1 MRAIAVIPALATLLA
16 GADKLPTTLEKRGVF
31 DRPAMLALERIEPG
45 VVYSVAVAVE
55 NARQLLPDGRLRVVI
70 RQGGQDLVAKTLHH
84 GDPDLYTLVRFEQKG
99 KAALLLAPEN
109 TGALRYR
116 AAVNRWGTARTL
128 EAEPNN
134 SIEQA
139 NPIDLGST
147 VFASGDEDDYM
158 APAGADDWFRFEFR
172 EPRPKLVYFTLDLM
186 ERDNIP
192 VDVSVFRSETG
203 KPVPYE
209 KGMDPVTPPHE
220 VQALE
225 GNKFTTR
232 VLREP
237 GAYYIRVRARHPFY
251 KLRTSVYDLPPYADP
266 RQAVQTAIDYIIRAG
281 DSWHANTPR
290 KGGVLDRIAN
300 VHQETSLCVACHPT
314 HFSQRAQLYALR
326 NGYAVTGRQQLQFLA
341 ERFYNTPR
349 PFYGYEAE
357 GATWTRVISAPANV
371 LGRMAALLEVYEKE
385 VTGEHREKFFRGVRE
400 YLKLYYKDR
409 EKLPPDESNGNQP
422 LVSAYEV
429 AWYAWQAAPELRAQ
443 LERLLVQDRH
453 ANLADLCY
461 QTLALAAV
469 DKEKHRDQI
478 QRNAG
483 RILSLQRPSGQ
494 WAMDFK
500 KDAPEAEFQ
509 TGHALWTLAVAGYPA
524 EHPQIAK
531 GLQYLL
537 GRQLEFGGWFDPLQ
551 SYENFRT
558 PFRETQMAVLA
569 LSEYYKERGRGTQ
582 PVGRLDRRAP
592 AALIA
597 QLDSIWETPP
607 AATLAAI
614 QQAAGSNDAL
624 VRQQAVEC
632 LGRLAHAGSIPLL
645 TTLLG
650 DDSKMVQRTAAW
662 ALRQIIARRGGGAAE
677 LERALASSDNR
688 ARWGAT
694 RVFATHFSGLVDR
707 VALEPLARLVND
719 PLPAI
724 RVQALKGLWQ
734 WWYWDARR
742 PSRDRIENTILA
754 AMAEPQHPWVE
765 RNLREAVYNL
775 ADENVRY
782 LYNNWI
788 PLLANDAIRD
798 RAIQGRLAVEAALA
812 EKFAR
817 ALESGSDRQK
827 KMLLAGLGDFHLRRA
842 DSYDTKLAAAA
853 ARTRY
858 NRIGN
863 DVEHTV
869 FFGPSAERL
878 TRSLLPLLTSPDLE
892 MRRAAALASY
902 MVREIRTKSTYGADR
917 RYGWDDVYRLAGRHD
932 EARLAL
938 ALAVGQYRQDPDPA
952 LRAAAADAYRELAPP
967 VEQAVKP
974 RAQPPAPTEPAIPEY
989 AEFRTRIQPLL
1000 EARGPDGNACVHCHD
1015 THAIFRLERPG
1026 PFGSTEEQVRTNYGS
1041 ALKVI
1046 DAAAPENSLLVRK
1059 PTSDAATEGV
1069 VGAPGLSHGGGVR
1082 WPAGSPQ
1089 YETILDWIRR
1099 SSSAA
1104 PPK

>member
-1 MRAIAVIPALATLLA
+1 MRAIAVIPALAALLA
-16 GADKLPTTLEKRGVF
+16 GPDKLPTTLEKRGVV
-31 DRPAMLALERIEPG
+31 DRPATLALERIERG
-45 VVYSVAVAVE
+45 VVYSVAVAAA
-55 NARQLLPDGRLRVVI
+55 NPRQLLPDGRLRVVI
-70 RQGGQDLVAKTLHH
+70 RQGAQDLVAKTLHP
-84 GDPDLYTLVRFEQKG
+84 GDADLYTLVRFERSG
-99 KAALLLAPEN
+99 KAALLLTPD
-109 TGALRYR
+109 GAGPVKYH
-116 AAVNRWGTARTL
+116 ATVNRWGAARTL

-134 SIEQA
+134 SLDEA

-147 VFASGDEDDYM
+147 VFGSGDEDDYM
-158 APAGADDWFRFEFR
+158 APPGADDWFRFEFR

-192 VDVSVFRSETG
+192 VDVAVFRSEAG
-203 KPVPYE
+203 KPVAYDV
-209 KGMDPVTPPHE
+209 GADPVTPPHE

-251 KLRTSVYDLPPYADP
+251 KLRTAVYDVPPYDDP
-266 RQAVQTAIDYIIRAG
+266 RQAVQTAVDYIIRAG

-290 KGGVLDRIAN
+290 KGGVLDRVAS

-429 AWYAWQAAPELRAQ
+429 AWYAWQVAPELRAR
-443 LERLLVQDRH
+443 LEPLLVQDRH

-461 QTLALAAV
+461 QTLALHAV
-469 DKEKHRDQI
+469 DKEKHRGQI
-478 QRNAG
+478 RRNAE
-483 RILSLQRPSGQ
+483 RILSLQRPGGQ

-509 TGHALWTLAVAGYPA
+509 TGHALWALAVAGYSA
-524 EHPQIAK
+524 DHPQIDK
-531 GLQYLL
+531 GLKYLL

-569 LSEYYKERGRGTQ
+569 LAEYFRGPGAGGRGSGGG
-582 PVGRLDRRAP
+582 VLAK
-592 AALIA
+592 
-597 QLDSIWETPP
+597 LDSIWEMP
-607 AATLAAI
+607 AAGVMAEVRRAA
-614 QQAAGSNDAL
+614 ASNDAL
-624 VRQQAVEC
+624 VRQQAAEC
-632 LGRLAHAGSIPLL
+632 LGRLAHAASIPLL

-662 ALRQIIARRGGGAAE
+662 ALRQIIARRGEGAAE
-677 LERALASSDNR
+677 LERALASSDDR
-688 ARWGAT
+688 VRWGAA

-724 RVQALKGLWQ
+724 RTQALKGLWQ

-812 EKFAR
+812 AKFAR
-817 ALESGSDRQK
+817 VLESGPDSQK
-827 KMLLAGLGDFHLRRA
+827 KMLLAGLSDFHLRRA
-842 DSYDTKLAAAA
+842 DSYQPRPPTPGPRPP
-853 ARTRY
+853 ARA
-858 NRIGN
+858 RIGN
-863 DVEHTV
+863 DVEPAV

-878 TRSLLPLLTSPDLE
+878 ARALAPLLDSPDIE
-892 MRRAAALASY
+892 MRRAAAAASY
-902 MVREIRTKSTYGADR
+902 MIREIRSKPTYGADR
-917 RYGWDDVYRLAGRHD
+917 RYGWEDVYRLAGRHD
-932 EARLAL
+932 EARNRLAVLIANLRSAPDAVLSAL
-938 ALAVGQYRQDPDPA
+938 ARDV
-952 LRAAAADAYRELAPP
+952 YRELSPP
-967 VEQAVKP
+967 VEQAAKP
-974 RAQPPAPTEPAIPEY
+974 GAPPAAVSTKPAIPEY
-989 AEFRTRIQPLL
+989 AEFRVRVQPLL

-1026 PFGSTEEQVRTNYGS
+1026 PGGSTEEQVRGNYRS

-1046 DAAAPENSLLVRK
+1046 DAAAPENSLLLRK

-1082 WPAGSPQ
+1082 WPAASPQ
-1089 YETILDWIRR
+1089 YETILHWIRR
-1099 SSSAA
+1099 SPSAA
-1104 PPK
+1104 PPN